1 MVARL
6 LAWVRSTATLAC
18 STSRVA
24 DLKIV
29 ISRFGWFSCCG
40 IKRSIRNGCFYRS
53 ERSVSFLGLLLM
65 RDVDMVAVVTYLNS
79 GGGIGDT
86 LRAVSTYLLSP
97 EVCR

>member
-1 MVARL
+1 
-6 LAWVRSTATLAC
+6 
-18 STSRVA
+18 
-24 DLKIV
+24 
-29 ISRFGWFSCCG
+29 
-40 IKRSIRNGCFYRS
+40 
-53 ERSVSFLGLLLM
+53 M